1 MSFLKQAY
9 ALEQEVL
16 EETTEPTGEELVEV
30 DAETEA
36 TRQEAEAMGEELD
49 RAVAVHNELE
59 NQNDTVREILEQ
71 DGEITPA
78 TAAVLEVARRT
89 AAAGLGLD
97 PDEEGKELVDSA
109 GLESLVATK
118 SVVALEEAEKA
129 SKSLWE
135 KIKALWAAFIA
146 KVGEFWNW
154 LTKLL
159 DFFSNKNKALA
170 NKLKA
175 MDDKSFEKALGV
187 LNERLKAEDSSI
199 SQKDEDG
206 NYTNRKHFK
215 KSDFAAFDKS
225 GKVININ
232 SIVSKTLATLDAINK
247 NFDSSVEKAK
257 KELQVKYKEV
267 ANKNDVEDV
276 FDKEIASN
284 FKKVEIVILN
294 NTYTVFPTDYS
305 IRFLEHASVIAIP
318 SVLRFSKG
326 DLVAALLETDKV
338 CKEMR
343 KFSEQAFKRYKA
355 EKDKAEKDRENAKS
369 IAESSIYRTILIS
382 RKTIF
387 KVENKISRQFT
398 RVMKSYNRIAQEIV
412 STSGSTKQEEK

>member
-16 EETTEPTGEELVEV
+16 EEVVEPTGEEFVEV

-97 PDEEGKELVDSA
+97 PDEEGKELVDAA

-135 KIKALWAAFIA
+135 KIKALWNAFVA

-175 MDDKSFEKALGV
+175 MDKEAFEKALGI
-187 LNERLKAEDSSI
+187 LNEKLKYQGSAKAL
-199 SQKDEDG
+199 KDENG
-206 NYTNRKHFK
+206 EWTGVHAFK
-215 KSDFAAFDKS
+215 RSDFAAFTKD
-225 GKVININ
+225 GKVMDIDG
-232 SIVSKTLATLDAINK
+232 IVSKTLSVLDSVNK
-247 NFDSSVEKAK
+247 NFNSSVEKAK
-257 KELQVKYKEV
+257 KAIQAKYAEVENKENVEDRFDQEMIKDFKEV
-267 ANKNDVEDV
+267 KINV
-276 FDKEIASN
+276 
-284 FKKVEIVILN
+284 LN
-294 NTYTVFPTDYS
+294 NEYS
-305 IRFLEHASVIAIP
+305 IFPVRYSIQFWENSLSVIMP
-318 SVLRFSKG
+318 TVLRFSKE
-326 DLVAALLETDKV
+326 DLIAALLKTDKT

-355 EKDKAEKDRENAKS
+355 EKEAAEKGKEASQSFAEASIYKSVLRSRKS
-369 IAESSIYRTILIS
+369 IFKLES
-382 RKTIF
+382 
-387 KVENKISRQFT
+387 KISRQFT
-398 RVMKSYNRIAQEIV
+398 RVMKSYTRIAQELINA
-412 STSGSTKQEEK
+412 SGSQKQEEK